1 MTPYIY
7 EVKEIGGNG
16 AREGRT
22 REIVRVIGELVTV
35 VTGVTL
41 PSREQRYP
49 FGALEVGE
57 RFDFQLH
64 DSAAVRSAAQ
74 WVGKKLARKF
84 SVRKDR
90 ERGIGVCIR
99 LS

>member
-1 MTPYIY
+1 MLYR
-7 EVKEIGGNG
+7 KEGIEGVREGC
-16 AREGRT
+16 ARENG
-22 REIVRVIGELVTV
+22 RVIAKLVTV

-49 FGALEVGE
+49 FAALEVGE

-64 DSAAVRSAAQ
+64 DIAAVRSAAQ
-74 WVGKKLARKF
+74 HVGKKLGRKF

-90 ERGIGVCIR
+90 ERGIGACVR
-99 LS
+99 VA